1 MKSDVSA
8 YTRHI
13 ELEADEVAK
22 AYAVADASTQYSV
35 RKLLDVDME
44 NKNTRLVS
52 FGSDERQRSI
62 GSDNGAIDFNKICKD
77 YGIRV
82 SSYKNLREKNAGWP
96 RGHEDIDS
104 ILRSGGGIS
113 FTINGGHPVIVYDND
128 RSDSEIR
135 YIVAHEL
142 GHILLGHLGLRHDFK
157 NGMPDSA
164 EAEANIFAAVLTA
177 NDVLCRYGREAA
189 V

>member
-1 MKSDVSA
+1 MKE
-8 YTRHI
+8 I
-13 ELEADEVAK
+13 NLNEVC
-22 AYAVADASTQYSV
+22 
-35 RKLLDVDME
+35 E
-44 NKNTRLVS
+44 
-52 FGSDERQRSI
+52 
-62 GSDNGAIDFNKICKD
+62 D

-82 SSYKNLREKNAGWP
+82 CSYEHLRKKNEGWP

-104 ILRSGGGIS
+104 ILQSGGGIS
-113 FTINGGHPVIVYDND
+113 FTVNGGQPVIVYDND

-142 GHILLGHLGLRHDFK
+142 GHVLLGHLGFRSDFK

-177 NDVLCRYGREAA
+177 NDVLCRYGREAT